1 MSEILNRSY
10 LNEINGK
17 IDRKNVVKLIE
28 DQEFNRE
35 NNNNKRRHSYPITWK
50 STKSKLLKNSV
61 SNRLNSKI
69 YINL

>member
-28 DQEFNRE
+28 DEEFKRE
-35 NNNNKRRHSYPITWK
+35 NNNKRRHSYPITWK
-50 STKSKLLKNSV
+50 LTKSKLLKNSV

-69 YINL
+69 NLI